1 MQPNMRLFAQL
12 TALGASSLLC
22 WPIAASAQSDEPECI
37 DLKGT
42 PPGLYVT
49 VDQSQV
55 FLIKDDKIVE
65 LNPGE
70 TGYAS
75 ESDVACLKV
84 QPRLLEWPCGTA
96 EALNRRKAP
105 TYTVDELPAIDVVAE
120 VERRYFEE
128 NQAIGPPIEWL
139 NDEIHQTYPVAELIG
154 LNTQGYWYLPG
165 SDDPFAS
172 PKRPRSQLVSLF
184 WSTKQTLLDPN
195 TLERLEAM
203 SGEDNIPVVF
213 IYNEDNQV
221 PVSFFGPDVTL
232 QQVWEAFIQNGIE
245 LAPVP
250 VWYVGDHHLKVSI
263 SEMESLFDIPTAE
276 EIGPQRM
283 AVLQGELEAF
293 GFTHKP
299 ITVSFLAE
307 GGSLMIDQPDRV
319 RAAAEMGIEA
329 IPIVV
334 FYYTGNTHLAKCG
347 LEMPQ
352 ISVVAGMSGEQGST
366 PPPLTPP
373 KLPDPERP
381 VSDS

>member
-1 MQPNMRLFAQL
+1 
-12 TALGASSLLC
+12 
-22 WPIAASAQSDEPECI
+22 
-37 DLKGT
+37 
-42 PPGLYVT
+42 
-49 VDQSQV
+49 
-55 FLIKDDKIVE
+55 
-65 LNPGE
+65 
-70 TGYAS
+70 
-75 ESDVACLKV
+75 
-84 QPRLLEWPCGTA
+84 
-96 EALNRRKAP
+96 
-105 TYTVDELPAIDVVAE
+105 
-120 VERRYFEE
+120 
-128 NQAIGPPIEWL
+128 
-139 NDEIHQTYPVAELIG
+139 
-154 LNTQGYWYLPG
+154 
-165 SDDPFAS
+165 
-172 PKRPRSQLVSLF
+172 
-184 WSTKQTLLDPN
+184 
-195 TLERLEAM
+195 
-203 SGEDNIPVVF
+203 
-213 IYNEDNQV
+213 
-221 PVSFFGPDVTL
+221 
-232 QQVWEAFIQNGIE
+232 
-245 LAPVP
+245 
-250 VWYVGDHHLKVSI
+250 
-263 SEMESLFDIPTAE
+263 MESLFDIPTAE